1 MKRIYNIAQVAIMIA
16 CAFLA
21 GFCVGSQNALSS
33 FEAVAAEVQDNLSPK
48 AEVVRSHGFIE
59 AHSPE
64 FISLGLY
71 KVTAYCPCEKCCGIW
86 AERGVDKNGNRVTPG
101 SVNGI
106 GEQRILPGDM
116 FVAADSS
123 FPYGTKLNIPGYG
136 IVSVRDRGGAIKGR
150 RLDVFFDTHQEAL
163 NWGVQNLEITE
174 FEL

>member
-1 MKRIYNIAQVAIMIA
+1 MKPIYNIAQIAVMIA
-16 CAFLA
+16 CAFYI
-21 GFCVGSQNALSS
+21 GYYFGSQNDLSS
-33 FEAVAAEVQDNLSPK
+33 FEAVTAD
-48 AEVVRSHGFIE
+48 VRSHGFIE
-59 AHSPE
+59 IHSPE
-64 FISLGLY
+64 FISLGSY
-71 KVTAYCPCEKCCGIW
+71 KVTAYCPCEKCCGVW
-86 AERGVDKNGNRVTPG
+86 AKRGVDKNGNRVTPG

-174 FEL
+174 IK